1 MNRVWLSTA
10 GLAGLLCVLGIGTL
24 FLPWAAT
31 LTVHFD
37 PSKPLEPGESIKPT
51 TPMFTESYPGYEL
64 WHAGAAAGGF
74 LGLLLLLIATGGLR
88 PAPLWRSAILL
99 AVGGAILV
107 AVVLGMNVWHAVEDE
122 QLDMVAG
129 RLIKVY
135 WGAAN
140 YIAMGL
146 AAAIM
151 LVAAIELRGRVA
163 EGRREARQA
172 EPDAAPDP
180 SRDIGSGSS

>member
-24 FLPWAAT
+24 FFPWAAT
-31 LTVHFD
+31 LTIHFD
-37 PSKPLEPGESIKPT
+37 PSKPREPGGSIEALS
-51 TPMFTESYPGYEL
+51 MHSESYPGYEL

-88 PAPLWRSAILL
+88 PAPWWRSAILL

-107 AVVLGMNVWHAVEDE
+107 AVVVGMNTRHAVAEGDANAGI
-122 QLDMVAG
+122 LVA
-129 RLIKVY
+129 LY

-151 LVAAIELRGRVA
+151 LVAAIELRGRLA
-163 EGRREARQA
+163 EGRGEARQA
-172 EPDAAPDP
+172 EPG
-180 SRDIGSGSS
+180 RCT

>member
-10 GLAGLLCVLGIGTL
+10 GLAVLLCVLGIGTL

-31 LTVHFD
+31 LTIHFD
-37 PSKPLEPGESIKPT
+37 PSKPREPSGSIKPT
-51 TPMFTESYPGYEL
+51 QMVSQSYPGYEL

-88 PAPLWRSAILL
+88 PAPWWLSAILL

-107 AVVLGMNVWHAVEDE
+107 AVVLGMNVWHAVADE
-122 QLDMVAG
+122 QVDMDAG
-129 RLIKVY
+129 RLIKLY

-151 LVAAIELRGRVA
+151 LVAAIELRGRLA
-163 EGRREARQA
+163 DGRREARQA
-172 EPDAAPDP
+172 EPGAAPDP
-180 SRDIGSGSS
+180 ARDIGSGSS